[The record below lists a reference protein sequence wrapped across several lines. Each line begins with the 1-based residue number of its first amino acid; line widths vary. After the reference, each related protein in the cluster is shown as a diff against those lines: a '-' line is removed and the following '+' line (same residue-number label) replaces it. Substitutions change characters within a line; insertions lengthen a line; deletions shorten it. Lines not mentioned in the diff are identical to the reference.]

1 MLIKVKLFS
10 VGGVPASD
18 GSIIP
23 RHVVEEYLASDGYK
37 QAISGRKI
45 LGTLTHRARN
55 IAAGVKNLNSSISNV
70 CGKDDLLLSLGEGTA
85 PTHYIT
91 GLEIND
97 SDSWVYATAKI
108 LPEETMDDEAI
119 QLLRRLTGLLKE
131 GIGLGVSA
139 VILGFWKSEAG
150 RGDVLSRLVQLK
162 SFDFTLNPSWK
173 DGHVTEIYDDDGNRL
188 DNMSERAFSEVYP
201 SGEMK
206 VKVFS
211 NLDELGVSGISRTSK
226 IDNQFTTL
234 KAKQFSCSSKCQ
246 INSENIP
253 QQKEFTAVTIKERLR
268 YASFSPRMRFRRL
281 FLDYKQLVKQLGG
294 IEKIKPEQLTILKS
308 LFATDVLDILKSL
321 SSDIKEGKM
330 ITTLIGAGSL
340 GKSVRVAAQKLQM
353 PYRYAMQEAD
363 KRGVLS
369 PNRYKNLQ
377 AAYTEF
383 INSMIDEVF
392 GSTALPEG
400 LEDEVNS
407 EESGYEKD

>member
-37 QAISGRKI
+37 QAISGRKM

-108 LPEETMDDEAI
+108 LPEETMDDEAV

-188 DNMSERAFSEVYP
+188 DNMSERAFSE
-201 SGEMK
+201 SGSEMK

-211 NLDELGVSGISRTSK
+211 NLDEFGITGLSRTSK
-226 IDNQFTTL
+226 INNQFTTL
-234 KAKQFSCSSKCQ
+234 KAKQFSCSSLCS
-246 INSENIP
+246 IDSEAGTTV
-253 QQKEFTAVTIKERLR
+253 QKNFTAATIKERLR
-268 YASFSPRMRFRRL
+268 YALFSPRMRFRRL
-281 FLDYKQLVKQLGG
+281 FLDYKQLIKQLGG
-294 IEKIKPEQLTILKS
+294 TSKIKPEQLTTLKS
-308 LFATDVLDILKSL
+308 LFTSDVLDILKSL
-321 SSDIKEGKM
+321 SSEIKDGKQ

-340 GKSVRVAAQKLQM
+340 GKSVRVASQKLQM

-383 INSMIDEVF
+383 INSMIEEVF
-392 GSTALPEG
+392 GSNPIPEG
-400 LEDEVNS
+400 LEDDVNN
-407 EESGYEKD
+407 EESSYAKN